1 MNQMKKLLPALI
13 ITLSCSFCLSNVTIA
28 QDNGELL
35 IDQWLL
41 LGPLPISPTIF
52 AEGDEIES
60 WLNQAFLHLDEIT
73 PSEKDEIHWSPGVK
87 SEWRKLEGEEIT
99 VPETV
104 KYPAIAY
111 IAAYITTGRR
121 QTVSIKIETPYPS
134 ALFVD
139 GANEAQIT
147 EIAAEDA
154 PNLLSADCDLH
165 NGKHLLMI
173 KTVKPND
180 SPDPPWTINASIAP
194 QEGFSIK
201 TISLSL
207 TPKRAFT
214 NYHDY
219 AKLERI
225 SGLVIS
231 PDGKKS
237 AVLRSRREPETFK
250 SHKWIEIFSTSDARL
265 LKQIEFGKSISH
277 PLFTRNSQ
285 SLFFRS
291 STSDGSILWLCDL
304 KTGASEQI
312 LGPIKQLV
320 KLLIS
325 PDEKFA
331 VYTTDGERKSPG
343 TDDYTLLTNLEQ
355 RLTDWK
361 DKRRIFIASLEDGT
375 THQLSNTG
383 DFALDEIALSPDGT
397 KLVFTRRIPIAGSPY
412 FNTEFWLIDL
422 ETGENR
428 LLQNRK
434 IPFETRP
441 LNLTFLPDGEH
452 LAFTCASHFTGES
465 EEDSVHN
472 LSETDIWL
480 LNLNTMELKNLTGDT
495 PFTVDEHGG
504 TYNSLHWNPWD
515 KRLYFSVMIRGFN
528 KVYSIDIHHPADI
541 REVPIPHLYIKHL
554 HLSADGKKL
563 VFTSQELDKSERAFA
578 FDIKRGKQRSLL
590 DPNADLMSDFTLGEY
605 ERWDFTDSLGHLIDG
620 WIFYPPDFDESKK
633 YPLIVYYYAG
643 VWHLDESFYFTYHF
657 WAANGYVVYALTPVG
672 AMAHGD
678 EFSDYHV
685 NDWGEF
691 ATRDIIEGV
700 NKLIS
705 EKDFINSDRMGCYGG
720 SYGGFTTMDL
730 VTKTDMF
737 ACAVSMYGIS
747 NIASYW
753 GGGIWGYTYGD
764 IALAKSYPWNRPDI
778 FADKSPL
785 FHADK
790 ITTPLLL
797 LHGEADMNVPSL
809 ESEQMFTALKV
820 LNRDVA
826 YVKFPSEGHGIAG
839 NFKNYA
845 AHREMML
852 EWFDKYLKGQGEGWE
867 RRWE

>member
-1 MNQMKKLLPALI
+1 MNQMKKPLPALI
-13 ITLSCSFCLSNVTIA
+13 ITLSCSFFLSNVTIA
-28 QDNGELL
+28 QDDGEIL

-41 LGPLPISPTIF
+41 LGPLTLSTTIF
-52 AEGDEIES
+52 AEGDAIDS
-60 WLNQAFLHLDEIT
+60 WLNEDHLCLDEIT
-73 PSEKDEIHWSPGVK
+73 PSEKDQIHWNPGVI
-87 SEWRKLEGEEIT
+87 SEWRLLKGAEIT
-99 VPETV
+99 LPETDR
-104 KYPAIAY
+104 YPSIAYLAAY
-111 IAAYITTGRR
+111 IATDRR
-121 QTVSIKIETPYPS
+121 QTVSIKVETPYPA

-139 GANEAQIT
+139 GSNEAQIS

-154 PNLLSADCDLH
+154 PNLLCADCGLH
-165 NGKHLLMI
+165 TGKHLLMI
-173 KTVKPND
+173 KMVKPYD
-180 SPDPPWTINASIAP
+180 SPDHPWTINAYIAP
-194 QEGFSIK
+194 QEGFSLK
-201 TISLSL
+201 TISFSL

-214 NYHDY
+214 NYNDY

-225 SGLVIS
+225 SSLVIS

-237 AVLRSRREPETFK
+237 AVLRYRRDTETYK
-250 SHKWIEIFSTSDARL
+250 GHKWIEIYSSSNGEL
-265 LKQIEFGKSISH
+265 LNQIEFGKSISG
-277 PLFTRNSQ
+277 PLFSRDSE
-285 SLFFRS
+285 SLYFRS
-291 STSDGSILWLCDL
+291 STSDGIILWICDL
-304 KTGASEQI
+304 KTGAPEQI
-312 LGPIKQLV
+312 LGPIEHLA

-325 PDEKFA
+325 PDEEFA
-331 VYTTDGERKSPG
+331 LYTTDGERESQG

-361 DKRRIFIASLEDGT
+361 DKRRIFIASLKDGT

-383 DFALDEIALSPDGT
+383 DFAVDEIALSSDGT
-397 KLVFTRRIPIAGSPY
+397 KLVFTRRIPIAKRPY

-452 LAFTCASHFTGES
+452 LAFTCASHLTGEG
-465 EEDSVHN
+465 EENGVHN

-504 TYNSLHWNPWD
+504 TYNSLHWNRWEN
-515 KRLYFSVMIRGFN
+515 RLYFSVMIRGFN

-541 REVPIPHLYIKHL
+541 REVPLPHLYIKRL

-563 VFTSQELDKSERAFA
+563 VFTAQELDKPERAFA
-578 FDIKRGKQRSLL
+578 FDIKRKKEKTLL
-590 DPNADLMSDFTLGEY
+590 DPNADLMLDFTIGEY
-605 ERWDFTDSLGHLIDG
+605 ERWDFTDSMGHLIDG
-620 WIFYPPDFDESKK
+620 WIFYPPGFDESIK

-643 VWHLDESFYFTYHF
+643 VWQLDESFYFTYHF
-657 WAANGYVVYALTPVG
+657 WAANGYIVYALTPMG

-691 ATRDIIEGV
+691 ATQDIIEGV
-700 NKLIS
+700 EKLTA
-705 EKDFINSDRMGCYGG
+705 EKDFIDSERMGCYGG

-778 FADKSPL
+778 FAGKSPL

-797 LHGEADMNVPSL
+797 LHGETDMNVPSL

-826 YVKFPSEGHGIAG
+826 YVKFPAEGHGIAG
-839 NFKNYA
+839 DFKNYA

-852 EWFDKYLKGQGEGWE
+852 EWFDKYLKDQPEGWE
-867 RRWE
+867 KRWE